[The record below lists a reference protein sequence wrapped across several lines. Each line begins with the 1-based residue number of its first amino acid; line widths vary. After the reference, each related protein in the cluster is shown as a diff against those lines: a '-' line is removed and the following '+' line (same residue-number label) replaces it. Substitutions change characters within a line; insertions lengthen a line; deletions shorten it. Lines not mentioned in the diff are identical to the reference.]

1 MRVFLLTTAMLAV
14 LGLTAPARADIV
26 QANPFFLDLGAE
38 GFGDAHRLLTLQ
50 QTPQEEGSTVAG
62 PGGTTMLTGGAIPGA
77 DKSAVANAG
86 TLGWNTGANVGLGLN
101 IDVTG
106 NTTGMAVNTVVL
118 TLYNTLGLAVDH
130 FSLASPFTL
139 TNAQVDEQRG
149 NGVGVF
155 NFVLTAA
162 ERAQFTADVLANGGA
177 AALFVG
183 LESNMGC
190 ASGALSC
197 LTDDG
202 PDSWLAF
209 NQSNPTATPLPGT
222 LAMFGGGLALF
233 GLIQARRRKRV
244 ATSVLG

>member
-1 MRVFLLTTAMLAV
+1 MKRFLLVAAMLAV
-14 LGLTAPARADIV
+14 AGVVPAKADIV
-26 QANPFFLDLGAE
+26 QATPFFIDLGAE

-62 PGGTTMLTGGAIPGA
+62 PGGTTILTGGAISGA
-77 DKSAVANAG
+77 DKSSVANAG
-86 TLGWNTGANVGLGLN
+86 TLGWNTGGNVGLGLN

-162 ERAQFTADVLANGGA
+162 EQAQFTADVLANGGA

-209 NQSNPTATPLPGT
+209 NQAAPTPTPLPGA
-222 LAMFGGGLALF
+222 LAMFGGALALF
-233 GLIQARRRKRV
+233 GGMLRIMRRRNAV
-244 ATSVLG
+244 SVL